1 MQIHNM
7 TLRPVSRGEEP
18 MFKALMQQH
27 HYLGWLPKI
36 GNTIWYIAIYQ
47 NKWQAL
53 LIFSAAALKCR
64 ARVISVSYNTLRAT
78 IKNPE
83 K

>member
-1 MQIHNM
+1 MHFNNI
-7 TLRPVSRGEEP
+7 TLRPVKHGEQA
-18 MFKALMQQH
+18 MFKALMQKH

-53 LIFSAAALKCR
+53 LIFSAAALKCNITF
-64 ARVISVSYNTLRAT
+64 VNKSQIF
-78 IKNPE
+78 
-83 K
+83 